1 MSWHNG
7 PFANRLSAG
16 LALATPLMA
25 YQRRPDAVLLA
36 LPRGGVPVAHQ
47 LAWQLELPL
56 DLLLVR
62 KLGTPGY
69 SELAMGAVASGNVLV
84 LNDDV
89 IASQHVSAAAIA
101 AEVQLELAELQRRS
115 QAYRADRPLP
125 TLTDKTVLLVDDGVA
140 TGATMLAAI
149 QAVRQQQAR
158 EIVVAVPVAPADT
171 VLKLQRAADNVV
183 CLLSPTPFR
192 AIGEWYEDFAQVS
205 DDEVRSLL
213 HEAWQSFARQQ
224 QQTGGGQ

>member
-1 MSWHNG
+1 MNG
-7 PFANRLSAG
+7 HTGLLANRRSAG
-16 LALATPLMA
+16 AALATALMA
-25 YQRRPDAVLLA
+25 YRRRPDAMLLA
-36 LPRGGVPVAHQ
+36 LPRGGVPVAYE
-47 LAWQLELPL
+47 LARKLELPL

-89 IASQHVSAAAIA
+89 IVSRQLREADIA
-101 AEVQLELAELQRRS
+101 AEVQLELAELQRRA
-115 QAYRADRPLP
+115 QAYRGDRPQAL
-125 TLTDKTVLLVDDGVA
+125 LTDQTVLLIDDGVA

-158 EIVVAVPVAPADT
+158 AIVVAVPVAPADT
-171 VLKLQRAADNVV
+171 LMKLQGVADKVV

-205 DDEVRSLL
+205 DDEVRRLL
-213 HEAWQSFARQQ
+213 QDAWQAHANNSH
-224 QQTGGGQ
+224 